1 MSLEIA
7 HKVIVPQKK
16 IMYRSFLN
24 SGTLIVKKSWVQY
37 CVVVVLIGKL
47 SMIGDTGAGRPLP
60 KVLPCPNKGS
70 W

>member
-1 MSLEIA
+1 
-7 HKVIVPQKK
+7 
-16 IMYRSFLN
+16 MYRSFLN